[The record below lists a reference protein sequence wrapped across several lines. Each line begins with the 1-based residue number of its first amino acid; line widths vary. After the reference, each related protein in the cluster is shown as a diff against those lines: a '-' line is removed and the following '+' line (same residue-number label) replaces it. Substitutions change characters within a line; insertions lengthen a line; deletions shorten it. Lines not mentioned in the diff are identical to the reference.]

1 MACDLPGL
9 RAERETRSPTT
20 MPAHILVTGGAG
32 FIGTHLTRR
41 LLARGDRV
49 TVLDDF
55 NDFYDPRRKR
65 RNVETIRGEAAAR
78 ERYQLVEGDIRD
90 AALVDRLFAAAG
102 FDAVVHLAARAGVR
116 PSLRE
121 PILYEDV
128 NCIGTLRLLEAAR
141 RSGPPR
147 FVFGSSSSVYG
158 INSKVPFAEDDTV
171 NQPISPYATTK
182 RTGELLCY
190 NYHHLYGLRISC
202 LRFFTVYGPAQR
214 PEMAI
219 HKFTDLLAR
228 GEPVP
233 MYGDGASR
241 RDYTY
246 VDDIVDG
253 LVAALDL
260 DPGFEIINLGGADTT
275 SLADLVQWIAGELAV
290 EARIEYLPAQPG
302 DVPITFADVSKAARL
317 LGYSPKVPIRE
328 GLRRF
333 VRWYREH
340 HPELQPLPSG
350 LPSLS
355 MTDPPNGGAIPQES

>member
-1 MACDLPGL
+1 
-9 RAERETRSPTT
+9 
-20 MPAHILVTGGAG
+20 MPSHVLVTGGAG
-32 FIGTHLTRR
+32 FIGSHLTRR
-41 LLARGDRV
+41 LLSRGDRV
-49 TVLDDF
+49 TVLDDL
-55 NDFYDPRRKR
+55 NDFYDPARKR
-65 RNVETIRGEAAAR
+65 ENVAPFLAR
-78 ERYQLVEGDIRD
+78 TDYRLVEGDIRD
-90 AALVDRLFAAAG
+90 EELVERLFAGGG

-116 PSLRE
+116 PSLEE

-141 RSGPPR
+141 RHGPET
-147 FVFGSSSSVYG
+147 FLFGSSSSVYG
-158 INSKVPFAEDDTV
+158 INEKVPFSEDDEI

-190 NYHHLYGLRISC
+190 NYHHLYGLRTAC

-219 HKFTDLLAR
+219 HKFTDLLWR
-228 GEPVP
+228 GAAVP
-233 MYGDGASR
+233 MYGDGGSR

-253 LVAALDL
+253 LVATLDL
-260 DPGFEIINLGGADTT
+260 APGFEIINLGGADTT
-275 SLADLVQWIAGELAV
+275 SLSDLVHWIAEELAV
-290 EARIEYLPAQPG
+290 TPRIDYLPAQPG

-333 VRWYREH
+333 VSWYCERGERAGL
-340 HPELQPLPSG
+340 ETFPS
-350 LPSLS
+350 
-355 MTDPPNGGAIPQES
+355 ESGRT